1 MSKILHYTFDAI
13 LLTTVLAGIK
23 RSTGIQPATSKIE
36 STTIRGYVDKYLGFG
51 EWVFDMSVVYFSHS
65 SYFTKNQN
73 QRD

>member
-13 LLTTVLAGIK
+13 LITTVLAGIK